1 MKRLYH
7 QKNSLKPY
15 KNKKVSNYKV
25 SLKRS
30 KYNQNYYIPTYMNRR
45 NLQSGHFRSST
56 NRHNRKRLN
65 HRILKGINYKYV
77 KSNYD
82 IISYQSKKGKL
93 NQYFDQKVNYK
104 TLMPTDNN
112 QWYRKYQTKEY
123 KNYKDKNNYNKINYN
138 QLKSSKER
146 IPIDKPKLG
155 KTLYKSNSK
164 SFYAK
169 KQNYSY
175 DIPKKNDYTL
185 RKRIP
190 IPDKPLLTY
199 TEPKHEKI
207 HMNKQEAN
215 EESRKKYKISNHQIV
230 NQPKKK
236 SIDKKSVAKKVK
248 NNNKSK
254 KLKSKKK
261 VNSHNAEDLKGTKKD
276 RVNIIKVVN
285 EY

>member
-30 KYNQNYYIPTYMNRR
+30 KYNQNYYIPTYMYRR
-45 NLQSGHFRSST
+45 NLQSGHFRSTT

-82 IISYQSKKGKL
+82 IISYQSKKRKL
-93 NQYFDQKVNYK
+93 NQYFDQKGNYK

-175 DIPKKNDYTL
+175 DIPKKNGYTL

-215 EESRKKYKISNHQIV
+215 EESKRNIKY
-230 NQPKKK
+230 
-236 SIDKKSVAKKVK
+236 
-248 NNNKSK
+248 
-254 KLKSKKK
+254 L
-261 VNSHNAEDLKGTKKD
+261 
-276 RVNIIKVVN
+276 IIKLLIN
-285 EY
+285 LKRKALIRNLLLKK